1 MSRDLLKLQK
11 IARQARSYRTFE
23 HEGFFMFMVDA
34 SGDQW
39 SDARLFQVSL
49 AIAPRVKREAGTPFQ
64 VNPALPPQRYAS
76 EIFK

>member
-1 MSRDLLKLQK
+1 
-11 IARQARSYRTFE
+11 
-23 HEGFFMFMVDA
+23 MFMVDA

-76 EIFK
+76 ETFK

>member
-1 MSRDLLKLQK
+1 MPRDLLKHQK
-11 IARQARSYRTFE
+11 IARQARSYRLCI
-23 HEGFFMFMVDA
+23 HELLFMFMVDA

-76 EIFK
+76 ETFK